1 VAGARL
7 NRRWH
12 LTSYFCELL
21 PAERLAL
28 CKRSDVRGGSIASL
42 WPSADY
48 FWSSLGNGHRQ
59 GRSARLTGADIVEIA
74 FLGWRSKFPKTADA
88 FRARRYESPHRLI
101 SHKNVHG
108 PSDRRY
114 RALQR

>member
-28 CKRSDVRGGSIASL
+28 CKRSDVRGGSIASV
-42 WPSADY
+42 WPRTDD
-48 FWSSLGNGHRQ
+48 F
-59 GRSARLTGADIVEIA
+59 RS
-74 FLGWRSKFPKTADA
+74 TAIN
-88 FRARRYESPHRLI
+88 RH
-101 SHKNVHG
+101 
-108 PSDRRY
+108 RY
-114 RALQR
+114 RASACLKSANSGSRTHSINSSQQGDHLAVMFIRAARLAAILLHIARGLRPAKGPGL

>member
-28 CKRSDVRGGSIASL
+28 CKRSDVRGGSKCEELSVSKSSPLRPAKRTAMRGVATSL
-42 WPSADY
+42 MGQLRTIHQPCA
-48 FWSSLGNGHRQ
+48 
-59 GRSARLTGADIVEIA
+59 RSAALLT
-74 FLGWRSKFPKTADA
+74 
-88 FRARRYESPHRLI
+88 LI
-101 SHKNVHG
+101 EFVI
-108 PSDRRY
+108 R
-114 RALQR
+114 

>member
-28 CKRSDVRGGSIASL
+28 CKRSDVRGGSIASF
-42 WPSADY
+42 WPGLATSGLLPVPDI
-48 FWSSLGNGHRQ
+48 SLRRAKCRDVTVSDSHTAASRIGPVSGE
-59 GRSARLTGADIVEIA
+59 GLARPEAM
-74 FLGWRSKFPKTADA
+74 A
-88 FRARRYESPHRLI
+88 FRLATDS
-101 SHKNVHG
+101 
-108 PSDRRY
+108 
-114 RALQR
+114 Q